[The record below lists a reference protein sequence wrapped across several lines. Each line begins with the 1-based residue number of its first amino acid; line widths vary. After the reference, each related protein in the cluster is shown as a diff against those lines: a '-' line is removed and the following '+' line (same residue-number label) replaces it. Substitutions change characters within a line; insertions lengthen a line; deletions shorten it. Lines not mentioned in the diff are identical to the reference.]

1 MTEKEKL
8 QEALIKELSKKTES
22 SYSRIYQHTQDNGTF
37 AIIGSEDKD
46 TKQDRSTEL
55 YNIVRDYTYKRGKA
69 IGFNKVNGTYTYQ
82 KDDNSTPEK
91 QTAYEKSLI
100 LYDIDKQTALDIANK
115 INQESIV
122 WKDPNFFGLLY
133 TDGSVM
139 GEFENRVGNNMN
151 FSGADEKGFGTQLP
165 RDKSTKLG
173 FTFEGIVKYPQQ
185 IVKKSPD
192 DIVDET
198 LEEHFIFY
206 SK

>member
-8 QEALIKELSKKTES
+8 QEALIEALSKKSEA
-22 SYSRIYQHTQDNGTF
+22 SYSRIYQHTQDDSTF

-46 TKQDRSTEL
+46 TKKDRSTEL
-55 YNIVRDYTYKRGKA
+55 YNIVRDYSYKSGKS

-82 KDDNSTPEK
+82 KDDSSIPEK

-100 LYDIDKQTALDIANK
+100 LYDIDKQTALDIANE

-139 GEFENRVGNNMN
+139 GEFENKVGNNMN

-165 RDKSTKLG
+165 NDRINKLG
-173 FTFEGIVKYPQQ
+173 FTFEGVVKYPHTV
-185 IVKKSPD
+185 IKKSPN
-192 DIVDET
+192 DIIDET
-198 LEEHFIFY
+198 LEEQFVFH